1 MRELRRQKRRDL
13 YVNPLTKAYEYKKM
27 IERKNLTQSQLAK
40 ELGVSRVRVT
50 QMLNLLTLPI
60 EQQNYILE
68 HGKEKFITERSLRR
82 LVAEAKQRSV
92 TRKNE

>member
-1 MRELRRQKRRDL
+1 MKE
-13 YVNPLTKAYEYKKM
+13 
-27 IERKNLTQSQLAK
+27 KNLTQSQLAR

-82 LVAEAKQRSV
+82 LVAAAKQESIL
-92 TRKNE
+92 RKNG